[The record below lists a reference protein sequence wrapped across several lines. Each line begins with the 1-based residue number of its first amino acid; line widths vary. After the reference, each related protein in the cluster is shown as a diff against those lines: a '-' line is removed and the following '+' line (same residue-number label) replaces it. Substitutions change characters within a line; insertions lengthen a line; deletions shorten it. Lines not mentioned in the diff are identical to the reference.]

1 MTLKEKIESNEFIIC
16 GEIGPPQSCNGKIIV
31 EKSKHFKGYVDAVN
45 ITDNQTATV
54 KLSSIASAKILIDEN
69 IEPIM
74 QITCRD
80 RNRLAIQSDLLG
92 AAALGITNVLCLT
105 GDHQTLG
112 DQPEA
117 KGVFDLD
124 SIQLISAVNQLNN
137 GYLLSG
143 KEMKCKTTFLIGAAE
158 NPFAEPFEMRLIR
171 IFKKIDAGARFI
183 QTQAIFDLEIFCK
196 WMEKVVEMGLH
207 KKAAILAG
215 VMPIKS
221 IKTLQWMKERVP
233 GIRIN
238 NDIVDRMK
246 NTKSPEDEGIKI
258 AVETIKTIK
267 NLQGISGIHLMPTQ
281 WESITPTILKE
292 AGLIL
297 TN

>member
-1 MTLKEKIESNEFIIC
+1 
-16 GEIGPPQSCNGKIIV
+16 
-31 EKSKHFKGYVDAVN
+31 
-45 ITDNQTATV
+45 
-54 KLSSIASAKILIDEN
+54 
-69 IEPIM
+69 
-74 QITCRD
+74 
-80 RNRLAIQSDLLG
+80 
-92 AAALGITNVLCLT
+92 
-105 GDHQTLG
+105 
-112 DQPEA
+112 
-117 KGVFDLD
+117 
-124 SIQLISAVNQLNN
+124 
-137 GYLLSG
+137 
-143 KEMKCKTTFLIGAAE
+143 
-158 NPFAEPFEMRLIR
+158 MRLIR